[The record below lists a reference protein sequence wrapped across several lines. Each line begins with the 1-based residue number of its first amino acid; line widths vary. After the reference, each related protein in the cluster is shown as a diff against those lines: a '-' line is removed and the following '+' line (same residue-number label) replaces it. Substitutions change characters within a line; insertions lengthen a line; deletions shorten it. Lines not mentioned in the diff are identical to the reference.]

1 MGLSERLDKANRELI
16 AKRRARAALDEDE
29 ETMTYMQR
37 PKSVFINERS
47 HTYDRIGD
55 DSFHVAPS
63 VFDRQAIFHTGDK
76 R

>member
-1 MGLSERLDKANRELI
+1 MGLSERLDKANRDLI

-29 ETMTYMQR
+29 DTMTYMQR
-37 PKSVFINERS
+37 PKSAFINERS

>member
-1 MGLSERLDKANRELI
+1 MGLSERLDKTNRDLI

-37 PKSVFINERS
+37 PKSAFINERS

>member
-1 MGLSERLDKANRELI
+1 MGLSERLDKANRDLI

-37 PKSVFINERS
+37 PKSAFINERS

-63 VFDRQAIFHTGDK
+63 VIDRQAIFHTGDK

>member
-1 MGLSERLDKANRELI
+1 MGLSDRLDKTNRDLI
-16 AKRRARAALDEDE
+16 AKRRTRAALDEDE

-37 PKSVFINERS
+37 PKSKFINETS

-63 VFDRQAIFHTGDK
+63 VFDRQAIFHTGD
-76 R
+76 RG